1 MNKDLWTL
9 LNTVK
14 LVDVIVT
21 TLLFVSIL
29 VIVLTQWKKIKMV
42 LENWRKKKNFEDTVM
57 DSIEALK
64 ENDRRLKNRIDEV
77 WNTMLGAQETSKE
90 IRNEM
95 YTDIKGMTEDIK
107 SVKNHLDDID
117 RKRNLSKQAE
127 LKEKI
132 EHLYQECHKNMV
144 CTETAFET
152 LKDLIADYERHG
164 GINSFVHT
172 LVQPEMYTWER
183 IKNIPD
189 PNRENEEMD

>member
-21 TLLFVSIL
+21 TLLFVSL
-29 VIVLTQWKKIKMV
+29 MVIVLTQWKKIKIV

-64 ENDRRLKNRIDEV
+64 ENDRRLQTHIDEV
-77 WNTMLGAQETSKE
+77 WNTMVDARETSRE
-90 IRNEM
+90 IRSEM
-95 YTDIKGMTEDIK
+95 YTDIKEMTEDIK
-107 SVKNHLDDID
+107 YVKTHLNEID
-117 RKRNLSKQAE
+117 KKRNLSKQAE

-132 EHLYQECHKNMV
+132 DRLYQECHKNMV
-144 CTETAFET
+144 CTETALET
-152 LKDLIADYERHG
+152 LKDLIADYERYG
-164 GINSFVHT
+164 GTNSFVHT

-183 IKNIPD
+183 IKNIPE
-189 PNRENEEMD
+189 PNKDS

>member
-21 TLLFVSIL
+21 TLLFVSLLII
-29 VIVLTQWKKIKMV
+29 VITQWKKIKML
-42 LENWRKKKNFEDTVM
+42 LENWRKKRNFEDTVM

-64 ENDRRLKNRIDEV
+64 ENNSLLKNRINEV
-77 WNTMLGAQETSKE
+77 WDTMLDARETSKE
-90 IRNEM
+90 IRTEI

-107 SVKNHLDDID
+107 SVKTHLNDID
-117 RKRNLSKQAE
+117 NKRNLSKQAD

-132 EHLYQECHKNMV
+132 DRLYQECHKNMV
-144 CTETAFET
+144 CTETALET
-152 LKDLIADYERHG
+152 LNDLIADYERHG
-164 GINSFVHT
+164 GTNSFVHT
-172 LVQPEMYTWER
+172 LVQPEMYTWKR

-189 PNRENEEMD
+189 PNKDV

>member
-21 TLLFVSIL
+21 TLLFVSLLII
-29 VIVLTQWKKIKMV
+29 VITQWKKIKML
-42 LENWRKKKNFEDTVM
+42 LENWRKKRDFEDTVM

-64 ENDRRLKNRIDEV
+64 ENNSLLKNRINEV
-77 WNTMLGAQETSKE
+77 WDTMLDARETSKE
-90 IRNEM
+90 IRTEI

-107 SVKNHLDDID
+107 SVKTHLNDID
-117 RKRNLSKQAE
+117 NKRNLSKQAD

-132 EHLYQECHKNMV
+132 DRLYQECHKNMV
-144 CTETAFET
+144 CTETALET
-152 LKDLIADYERHG
+152 LNDLIADYERHG
-164 GINSFVHT
+164 GTNSFVHT
-172 LVQPEMYTWER
+172 LVQPEMYTWKR

-189 PNRENEEMD
+189 PNKDV